1 MKIINGVIKAMLE
14 VYNMN
19 KKTNNQLDYL
29 TNSLIKD
36 LRSKSIEY
44 VDLLAYNRAKNYL
57 INKKYYD
64 E

>member
-1 MKIINGVIKAMLE
+1 
-14 VYNMN
+14 MN

-44 VDLLAYNRAKNYL
+44 IDLLAYNRAKNYL
-57 INKKYYD
+57 MQKKYY
-64 E
+64 EE

>member
-1 MKIINGVIKAMLE
+1 
-14 VYNMN
+14 MN

-36 LRSKSIEY
+36 LRTKSIEY
-44 VDLLAYNRAKNYL
+44 IDLLAYNRAKNYL
-57 INKKYYD
+57 LSKKYY

>member
-1 MKIINGVIKAMLE
+1 
-14 VYNMN
+14 MN

-29 TNSLIKD
+29 TKSLIKD
-36 LRSKSIEY
+36 LKSKSIEY
-44 VDLLAYNRAKNYL
+44 IDLLAYNRAKNYL

>member
-1 MKIINGVIKAMLE
+1 
-14 VYNMN
+14 MN

-57 INKKYYD
+57 IQKKYYD